1 MIPCARFGKKGT
13 LVFSWIK
20 ESFQLPSPSS
30 SSCYLQSTTACRTFL
45 LCSSVYLL
53 FHTARF
59 MYHDKDRERE
69 RETHCCERRV
79 TTGTP
84 RKMAHWIQQTDGGKE
99 EEVVPTADTFWL
111 LPLSFLPCALT
122 RAHLLRHKLRHGPMG
137 GVGGVG
143 GG

>member
-1 MIPCARFGKKGT
+1 MARKGRWFFHG
-13 LVFSWIK
+13 LK
-20 ESFQLPSPSS
+20 RASS
-30 SSCYLQSTTACRTFL
+30 FL
-45 LCSSVYLL
+45 LLPPLRVICSPPPHVGRSCCVVVCTYYSIRRDSCI
-53 FHTARF
+53 TT
-59 MYHDKDRERE
+59 KTE